1 MKYYSVTET
10 CCRLKI
16 EPHILR
22 YWEKEFGISAKRNS
36 AGRRIYSSPQLERLQ
51 LIRHLLREQKLTVK
65 GARRQLSLM
74 SAQPAATQTR
84 KPDSNATLLWLKKE
98 LISIHALLVE
108 PTR

>member
-1 MKYYSVTET
+1 MKYYSVTDT
-10 CCRLKI
+10 CRRLKI

-36 AGRRIYSSPQLERLQ
+36 AGRRIYSSLQLERLQ

-74 SAQPAATQTR
+74 STQPAAAPAR
-84 KPDSNATLLWLKKE
+84 KSDSNATLLWLKKE
-98 LISIHALLVE
+98 LLSIKSLLDA
-108 PTR
+108 

>member
-74 SAQPAATQTR
+74 SAQPAAPAR
-84 KPDSNATLLWLKKE
+84 KSDSNATLLWLKKE
-98 LISIHALLVE
+98 LLTVKALLD
-108 PTR
+108 T